1 MPAGASDL
9 APFADALAHELMTP
23 ARIIAGNV
31 EILRG
36 RAVTGDAQAA
46 AVAAIAAGSQR
57 LEALLDGLVRFARA
71 GHTPSERV
79 EVDAGEEARA
89 AVAGL
94 RDEIAAA
101 RAEIVVGSLP
111 VVLAEPR
118 SLRIVL
124 RCLLE
129 NALRSRPGGGPR
141 IEISGATQPRAW
153 RLTVS
158 DDGSGVPEA
167 ERERVFEPF
176 ARGGDRHGGGLGLGL
191 TLTRAIVERHGG
203 RITLA
208 GAVRGGTSAEIV
220 LPRPLD
226 ESTTAED

>member
-1 MPAGASDL
+1 MDGGARDL
-9 APFADALAHELMTP
+9 APLADALAHELMTP

-31 EILRG
+31 ELLRG
-36 RAVTGDAQAA
+36 RAVTSDAHTA
-46 AVAAIAAGSQR
+46 AVAAIAGGSQR
-57 LEALLDGLVRFARA
+57 LDALVDGLVRFARA
-71 GHTPSERV
+71 GRAASERV

-89 AVAGL
+89 AVSGL
-94 RDEIAAA
+94 REEIAAA
-101 RAEIVVGSLP
+101 RAELVVGSLP

-141 IEISGATQPRAW
+141 IEISGATQPAAW

-158 DDGSGVPEA
+158 DDGAGVPEA
-167 ERERVFEPF
+167 ERERVFEAF
-176 ARGGDRHGGGLGLGL
+176 ARCGDRQGGGLGLGL
-191 TLTRAIVERHGG
+191 TLARAIVERHGG
-203 RITLA
+203 RISLA
-208 GAVRGGTSAEIV
+208 RGPRGGTSAEVI

>member
-1 MPAGASDL
+1 MATGAPDL

-36 RAVTGDAQAA
+36 RAVTSDAHAA
-46 AVAAIAAGSQR
+46 AVAAIAGGSQR
-57 LEALLDGLVRFARA
+57 LDVLLDGLVRFARA
-71 GHTPSERV
+71 GHPAGERV
-79 EVDAGEEARA
+79 AVDVGEEARA
-89 AVAGL
+89 VVAGL
-94 RDEIAAA
+94 RDEIASA
-101 RAEIVVGSLP
+101 RAEVAVGSLP

-141 IEISGATQPRAW
+141 VEITGATQPRAW

-167 ERERVFEPF
+167 ERERVFEAF
-176 ARGGDRHGGGLGLGL
+176 ARCGDRHGGGLGLGL

-208 GAVRGGTSAEIV
+208 DGIHGGTSADVI

-226 ESTTAED
+226 ESTTAGD